1 MTAALVT
8 AANWVLAEAAACLDD
23 TSKDIETAAAPT
35 MRRIHFG
42 EIGSVVWDN
51 CCEGRAGTVG
61 GQLTASVGRITAAPR
76 RDGTSWQPR
85 CAGGWELPVTIQ
97 VLRCAVPISAKGVV
111 DWSALDV
118 DAGERLDEA
127 LALSCHFG
135 SLFGGVDGYEG
146 TVNAMSTIEE
156 GSCRAVRVELTV
168 HLL

>member
-1 MTAALVT
+1 MSGPLVST
-8 AANWVLAEAAACLDD
+8 ANWALAEAAACLDD
-23 TSKDIETAAAPT
+23 TGKAIETAAAPT

-42 EIGSVVWDN
+42 EVDSVIWDN
-51 CCEGRAGTVG
+51 CCEGRGAVIG

-111 DWSALDV
+111 DWVALDD
-118 DAGERLDEA
+118 DAVARLDEA

-135 SLFGGVDGYEG
+135 GLFGGIDGYEG
-146 TVNAMSTIEE
+146 TVNAMSTRED
-156 GSCRAVRVELTV
+156 GSCRAVRVEMTV